1 MIETGLPW
9 VIARVLRDCLCARL
23 AADTIGGAV
32 CRCSLM
38 AGDSAIADVCETD
51 PVTGANGQAWVR
63 VVRVF
68 LSREFPQPATDA
80 YNACTGGLWAAEYE
94 LGVLRCAVGPDDEGQ
109 PPSAAQLN
117 AEAAMVMDDAYALRL
132 TAECCLPPVFPRLA
146 ADWTPRSSGGCTGGT
161 VSVTVHMVPGPH
173 DLVLPQQHALVVS
186 DSVGLTSGTGEV
198 GAGQQFSLVFGD
210 SVGLTSI

>member
-9 VIARVLRDCLCARL
+9 VLARVLRDCLCAKL

-38 AGDSAIADVCETD
+38 AGDTAIADICEID
-51 PVTGANGQAWVR
+51 ADTGADGQAWVR

-68 LSREFPQPATDA
+68 TSREFPRPSTDA
-80 YNACTGGLWAAEYE
+80 YNACTGGLWVAEYE

-109 PPSAAQLN
+109 PPSADQLN
-117 AEAAMVMDDAYALRL
+117 REAAKVMDDAYALRL
-132 TAECCLPPVFPRLA
+132 TAECCLPSVFPRRA
-146 ADWTPRSSGGCTGGT
+146 GQWSPRSSGGCTGGT
-161 VSVTVHMVPGPH
+161 VTVTVQMVPGPH
-173 DLVLPQQHALVVS
+173 NLVLPQEFALVI
-186 DSVGLTSGTGEV
+186 
-198 GAGQQFSLVFGD
+198 AD